1 MSEQAKRDSDVVGGK
16 FSTACYISD
25 SWPSLLFL
33 AYKYCHNPATA
44 MLRNTNLGGEN
55 CHRGSVL
62 GSIVG
67 LCAPNT
73 QEAQDLTNQLKNIE
87 AIEKEIADFLA
98 KAQI

>member
-1 MSEQAKRDSDVVGGK
+1 VVGGQ

-25 SWPSLLFL
+25 SWPNVLYL
-33 AYKYCHNPATA
+33 AYKYCNDPATA

-67 LCAPNT
+67 LCTPNNS
-73 QEAQDLTNQLKNIE
+73 AAYNLTSQLKNFN
-87 AIEKEIADFLA
+87 AIEKEINDLLA
-98 KAQI
+98 KASEE